1 MGQVERAN
9 QGWYH
14 RWDFETMNPQIQYWL
29 FNLVLE
35 TGLCGTPACCGV
47 LWTLLCISEFE
58 LRGLEINFLVSLS
71 IRKFE
76 LQFTSEVVYLYRTV
90 ASVICQVLN
99 VLNVYFITLRSLFI
113 ITGRLGFFNLFE
125 LPIFMIRSCR
135 IALYI
140 VNVT

>member
-1 MGQVERAN
+1 MVYCE
-9 QGWYH
+9 
-14 RWDFETMNPQIQYWL
+14 L
-29 FNLVLE
+29 S
-35 TGLCGTPACCGV
+35 
-47 LWTLLCISEFE
+47 LLCISEFE

-99 VLNVYFITLRSLFI
+99 VLNVLNVYFITLRSLFI
-113 ITGRLGFFNLFE
+113 IKVRLGWFNLFE

>member
-1 MGQVERAN
+1 MVYCE
-9 QGWYH
+9 
-14 RWDFETMNPQIQYWL
+14 L
-29 FNLVLE
+29 S
-35 TGLCGTPACCGV
+35 
-47 LWTLLCISEFE
+47 LLCISEFE

-71 IRKFE
+71 VRKFE